1 MRYGR
6 LKTSPRLQRALKA
19 LQDAPGELSTLEWA
33 KAASICAVNSVA
45 AELRANGAEIKC
57 RQVVEDGDRR
67 WYYTLTKSPEGF
79 NAKA

>member
-33 KAASICAVNSVA
+33 KAANICAVNSIA
-45 AELRANGAEIKC
+45 AELRANGADISC
-57 RQVVEDGDRR
+57 RQIVQDGQRR
-67 WYYTLTKSPEGF
+67 WFYLLAKSPEGH
-79 NAKA
+79 